1 MNIFDQLNMITSS
14 PRKKR
19 ACRVYHQPH
28 LIQQIAAEERYR
40 AILYGAKVATG
51 DIANRLGISHMGC
64 LTTLYKLEKRGRIR
78 RAGIIARKDHEPKG
92 RGQILWTWNDAS

>member
-1 MNIFDQLNMITSS
+1 MNIFDQLNVIASS

-19 ACRVYHQPH
+19 IYRIHHSPH
-28 LIQQIAAEERYR
+28 MVQQMAAEERYR
-40 AILYGAKVATG
+40 AILAGAKVATG

-64 LTTLYKLEKRGRIR
+64 LSTLYELEKRGRIR
-78 RAGIIARKDHEPKG
+78 RAGIIARKDNEPKG